1 MPREHESNDEFS
13 LPSEARPVDGEEWE
27 HQRGFRHWLLEN
39 YRLLYILDLII
50 AYAFLILYFASL
62 ILMDRS
68 SILSRIMFGVF
79 LGATAIGA
87 LPFVVRGGNREN
99 SFRAALRVRRSKKT
113 EQAEI
118 LIAVSL
124 WALIAT
130 AIALL
135 FLHSRAH

>member
-13 LPSEARPVDGEEWE
+13 LPPDASPVDGEELE
-27 HQRGFRHWLLEN
+27 HQRGFRHCLLEN
-39 YRLLYILDLII
+39 YRVLYILDLII
-50 AYAFLILYFASL
+50 AYASLMLYFASL

-68 SILSRIMFGVF
+68 TISSRIMFGVF
-79 LGATAIGA
+79 LAATAIGA
-87 LPFVVRGGNREN
+87 LPFVVRGGNPAA
-99 SFRAALRVRRSKKT
+99 SFRAALRVRRSKKS

-135 FLHSRAH
+135 FVHSRAH